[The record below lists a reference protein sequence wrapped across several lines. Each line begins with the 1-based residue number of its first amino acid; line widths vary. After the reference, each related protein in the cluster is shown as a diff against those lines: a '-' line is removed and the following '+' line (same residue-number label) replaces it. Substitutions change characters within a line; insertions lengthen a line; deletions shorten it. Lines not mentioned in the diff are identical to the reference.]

1 MERNRVDRVRRLGA
15 RDGKMT
21 LDITPTEKLSR
32 RQRRKLREQQQ
43 MTPNAPVTIG
53 ISDSVKAVEQVAQI
67 VERATK
73 NKESKQP
80 RFQTINPQ
88 SFLASVA
95 SFIHQMDLEAP
106 DTSDPRRLDEWY
118 RRFAY
123 RESYLSGVF
132 NSVVQI
138 DKNRG
143 WKIIGGRNQVAR
155 YTKIAHEF
163 DNGAGWRP
171 SISICAQS
179 YYTTRAGFVVETG
192 TEGDADNAPLRALWT
207 VDPCRVKLTGNLET
221 PLKYYP
227 RNGSTQ
233 DWLPRDF
240 IRGCSLPSTD
250 ETQYG
255 YGFPAIA
262 RCLDLARIMV
272 AVYQHDTEQL
282 GARAPRGLLLLNGI
296 SQNQWDTAMQSREES
311 LDGLERAYF
320 GGVAVLASSG
330 ANEVSATLTALSNLP
345 KDWDTKTF
353 TDLLLYGYALAFG
366 YDAREF
372 YPVSGGSLGTATET
386 ETQHRKAS
394 SKGDLD
400 FSLAFQEKLQSRFPA
415 TLQFEF
421 EQRDVEGEQ
430 NDAALQLAQ
439 AQVITE
445 MTKWQVNTQS
455 VLTQAQILQLA
466 AEANIIPEEWTPTEE
481 DVTTTD
487 TDSQEAEARWMENAR
502 VRKAIEQNPGQ
513 EIVEYSS
520 KTNRTRV
527 LVKPTVRKSHL
538 TLVIERAS
546 IETVANRFKSDLR
559 GIVTIG
565 FTSDKSILSDV
576 RSIVK
581 NGVGDAY
588 VAGLAEGG
596 VSFDEMDDSDAMMI
610 VELASEQLD
619 FVTDFVRAVREAK
632 TDRAMQREILDS
644 RIGLWAAS
652 ISAAGAAGLASAKK
666 NEMVRF
672 GGEDGEE
679 SCKDCQRFKNEPHR
693 RKYFLTRNL
702 LPGKPG
708 SNLTCGGFACRH
720 TLVPVK

>member
-1 MERNRVDRVRRLGA
+1 MRRFLI
-15 RDGKMT
+15 M
-21 LDITPTEKLSR
+21 DIQPTPKLSR

-43 MTPNAPVTIG
+43 MTNAPVAIG

-67 VERATK
+67 VERAT
-73 NKESKQP
+73 NQESKQP

-95 SFIHQMDLEAP
+95 LFVKQMDLESP
-106 DTSDPRRLDEWY
+106 PTSDPRRLDEWY
-118 RRFAY
+118 RSFAY
-123 RESYLSGVF
+123 RESYLAGVL

-155 YTKIAHEF
+155 YTKILHEF
-163 DNGAGWRP
+163 DNGLGWRQG
-171 SISICAQS
+171 ISICSQS

-207 VDPCRVKLTGNLET
+207 VDPCRVRLTGNVET

-250 ETQYG
+250 EAQYG

-262 RCLDLARIMV
+262 RCVDLARIMI

-296 SQNQWDTAMQSREES
+296 SQTQWDTAMSAREET

-330 ANEVSATLTALSNLP
+330 SNEVSATLTALSNLP

-353 TDLLLYGYALAFG
+353 TDLLMYGYALAFG
-366 YDAREF
+366 YDPREF
-372 YPVSGGSLGTATET
+372 YPVSSGSLGTATET

-400 FSLAFQEKLQSRFPA
+400 FSLAFQEQLQSRFPA

-430 NDAALQLAQ
+430 GDAALQLGK

-445 MTKWQVNTQS
+445 MTKWIVDTKS

-466 AEANIIPEEWTPTEE
+466 AEADIIPEEWTPTEE
-481 DVTTTD
+481 DVTATD
-487 TDSQEAEARWMENAR
+487 TDSQESATRWIENAR

-520 KTNRTRV
+520 KTNQTRTII
-527 LVKPTVRKSHL
+527 KPFIRK
-538 TLVIERAS
+538 TFPVLVIERAS
-546 IETVANRFKSDLR
+546 ISTVARKFQADLR
-559 GIVTIG
+559 GIVTVG
-565 FTSDKSILSDV
+565 FTGDGSILSEV
-576 RSIVK
+576 RNLVK
-581 NGVGDAY
+581 SSVGNAY

-596 VSFDEMDDSDAMMI
+596 VSFDEMDNDDAMMI
-610 VELASEQLD
+610 VELSTEQLD

-632 TDRAMQREILDS
+632 TDRAMQRDILDN
-644 RIGLWAAS
+644 RIALWTAS
-652 ISAAGAAGLASAKK
+652 IEAAGAAGLASAKK
-666 NEMVRF
+666 NEMVEFKVRP
-672 GGEDGEE
+672 DADPSEE
-679 SCKDCQRFKNEPHR
+679 SCSTCKRLLGQRHR
-693 RKYFLTRNL
+693 RKWVLARGL
-702 LPGKPG
+702 IVKPG
-708 SNLTCGGFACRH
+708 NPNYECGNWKCPH
-720 TLVPVK
+720 DWLP

>member
-1 MERNRVDRVRRLGA
+1 MANV
-15 RDGKMT
+15 
-21 LDITPTEKLSR
+21 
-32 RQRRKLREQQQ
+32 
-43 MTPNAPVTIG
+43 PVAIG
-53 ISDSVKAVEQVAQI
+53 ISDSVKAVDRMAQI
-67 VERATK
+67 VERAT
-73 NKESKQP
+73 NNQESKQP

-95 SFIHQMDLEAP
+95 LFVKRLDLESP
-106 DTSDPRRLDEWY
+106 PTSDPRKLDEWY
-118 RRFAY
+118 RALAY

-155 YTKIAHEF
+155 YTNIMHGWN
-163 DNGAGWRP
+163 DSAGYRDG
-171 SISICAQS
+171 ISQASQS

-192 TEGDADNAPLRALWT
+192 TEGDADNAPLRALWS
-207 VDPCRVKLTGNLET
+207 VDPCRIRLTGNKES
-221 PLKYYP
+221 PLKYFP

-233 DWLPRDF
+233 DWLSRDF

-250 ETQYG
+250 ETQFG

-262 RCLDLARIMV
+262 RCVDLARIMI

-296 SQNQWDTAMQSREES
+296 SQLQWDTAMAAREET

-330 ANEVSATLTALSNLP
+330 ANEVSATLQALSTLP

-353 TDLLLYGYALAFG
+353 TDLLMYGYALAFG

-372 YPVSGGSLGTATET
+372 YPVSGGQLGTATET

-400 FSLAFQEKLQSRFPA
+400 FSLAFQEQLQSRYPA

-430 NDAALQLAQ
+430 SDAKLQLDK

-445 MTKWQVNTQS
+445 MTKWVVDTRS

-466 AEANIIPEEWTPTEE
+466 AEADIIPEEWTPTEE
-481 DVTTTD
+481 DVTATD
-487 TDSQEAEARWMENAR
+487 TDSQEASRWMENSR
-502 VRKAIEQNPGQ
+502 VRRAIEQNPQQ

-520 KTNRTRV
+520 KTNRVRTLIKPFVKKIFPV
-527 LVKPTVRKSHL
+527 LQ
-538 TLVIERAS
+538 IERAS
-546 IETVANRFKSDLR
+546 IASVARKFQSDLR
-559 GIVTIG
+559 GIVTVG
-565 FTSDKSILSDV
+565 FTSNNSILGDV
-576 RSIVK
+576 RNLVK
-581 NGVGDAY
+581 SSVGDAY

-596 VSFDEMDDSDAMMI
+596 VSFDEMDNEDAMMI
-610 VELASEQLD
+610 VELSTEQLD
-619 FVTDFVRAVREAK
+619 FVTDFVRAVHDAK
-632 TDRAMQREILDS
+632 TDKAQQRDILDS
-644 RIGLWAAS
+644 RIPLWTAS
-652 ISAAGAAGLASAKK
+652 IEAVGAAGLASAKK
-666 NEMVRF
+666 NEMVTWKL
-672 GGEDGEE
+672 GATEE
-679 SCKDCQRFKNEPHR
+679 HCKTCQSLNGQSHR
-693 RKYFLTRNL
+693 RKWFASRNYF
-702 LPGKPG
+702 PQKPG
-708 SNLTCGGFACRH
+708 AAMECGGYQC
-720 TLVPVK
+720 LCELQ